1 MVPAM
6 ADKHPQPEER
16 PVPRPDPRFRI
27 INRIGMIDMLSAAMA
42 TRLLDPLGLSAS
54 LFGLLNHFAE
64 APDEPRT
71 VMALAREMQVPQP
84 GVTKRVQKLLAQE
97 LLREA
102 PSPHDARKKLLTITP
117 RGVAVHRRALELLVP
132 TAISVF
138 DGWPQD
144 EVAALLRALDRL
156 KGTLDG
162 MI

>member
-1 MVPAM
+1 M
-6 ADKHPQPEER
+6 ADKR
-16 PVPRPDPRFRI
+16 PPPDTPATPRPDPRFRI

-64 APDEPRT
+64 APDQPRT

-84 GVTKRVQKLLAQE
+84 GVTKRVQKLLALE
-97 LLREA
+97 LVREA

-117 RGVAVHRRALELLVP
+117 QGVATHRRALDLLVP
-132 TAISVF
+132 TAVSVF
-138 DGWPQD
+138 DGWPED
-144 EVAALLRALDRL
+144 EVSALLRALDRL
-156 KGTLDG
+156 KATLDG